1 MRILVLLY
9 IQKACNKMPPNHGF
23 YCCWAPNRYEQKV
36 HFVCSPHMAAR
47 LDWRCTGGAREVDGR
62 WTGGGREVHGR
73 WTGVGQV
80 GTSVCNSFRNW
91 RKQALY

>member
-47 LDWRCTGGAREVDGR
+47 LDWR

-73 WTGVGQV
+73 WTGGAREWAKLEHQFATVL
-80 GTSVCNSFRNW
+80 GTGENRLSTNR
-91 RKQALY
+91 R